1 MKALGKTVVFIC
13 SCIVLIDAQ
22 TLDSRYHTFP
32 EIQGFLDSLN
42 QISDFNSIYRVD
54 TIGYSGQE
62 ELPIIAVKI
71 SDNAGIKEDEP
82 RVLFIGQLHAE
93 EILGVEAVLKLITEM
108 LDPHPAEVQHMAILK
123 QNLET
128 WIIPTL
134 NPEGMN
140 VVHDGFDV
148 SFRKNKNDFSPEGP
162 WPNNYFDYDPAIGE
176 DIDGVDLN
184 RNFDFNWVFGDTFME
199 PDPSDY
205 AAHYDYY
212 RGATPWSEPEI
223 MAVRDLGLENDF
235 VFSIAWHSSRSGNLS
250 ERVYNSWRWDGDKK
264 TPDNTAVKG
273 IGDQIAGL
281 IFKENSTDTYQS
293 LYGQSR
299 NGKAHDWFYHATGCF
314 QYLIECGTS
323 NLQPDSALVEDTIS
337 FDASDAFPHG
347 PYNWI

>member
-1 MKALGKTVVFIC
+1 MKALSKTVVFIC

-134 NPEGMN
+134 
-140 VVHDGFDV
+140 
-148 SFRKNKNDFSPEGP
+148 
-162 WPNNYFDYDPAIGE
+162 I
-176 DIDGVDLN
+176 
-184 RNFDFNWVFGDTFME
+184 
-199 PDPSDY
+199 
-205 AAHYDYY
+205 
-212 RGATPWSEPEI
+212 
-223 MAVRDLGLENDF
+223 
-235 VFSIAWHSSRSGNLS
+235 
-250 ERVYNSWRWDGDKK
+250 
-264 TPDNTAVKG
+264 
-273 IGDQIAGL
+273 Q
-281 IFKENSTDTYQS
+281 KE
-293 LYGQSR
+293 
-299 NGKAHDWFYHATGCF
+299 
-314 QYLIECGTS
+314 
-323 NLQPDSALVEDTIS
+323 
-337 FDASDAFPHG
+337 
-347 PYNWI
+347 